1 MSCQTLRN
9 TREPRPLRLTK
20 DVECSL
26 YFAQS
31 LSVAFGLID
40 TAYVQIPDH
49 PRGKRPL
56 KGEATTPYWT
66 CKPIVDIASNLVR
79 IFNAPTT
86 KFTRSMS
93 EPYPERDEKE
103 NEPNPDAYLTV
114 QSLTSFRDK
123 NKVTGAAFAFPSTL
137 RTIPEVPRKSDESLS
152 YLSNRSIISIDNG
165 REVRTTPGFLQQ
177 FEISRRG
184 SIRSDFLKQD
194 SLSEEA
200 TASTETVPKRSR
212 IRKVVGAVLSKHR
225 LIGLRHILLAL
236 VLALYAIAGMF
247 IFYAIEGTYERQN
260 VPETRD
266 ALNEAMETLAKDFEG
281 SAPDANLSFLLKK
294 AYITLIKID
303 GKYAGSTFYKL
314 EERDYPLWTWT
325 YGTSFFFAFTLYSTV
340 GYGSIAPSTDGGRVA
355 VIFYTAIGFP
365 LALVI
370 IRDVGAVT
378 MVHLTRL
385 YMFLAVKIRNT
396 SRCRRSS
403 SNDDVITIPIL
414 LASLIS
420 LLCILITAVFVMVYD
435 GALGPE
441 PGLDYFHALYF
452 TFLSHTAVGLGD
464 VMPVN
469 YPHAPLVAI
478 VLLSCMPLMRVINRV
493 LYVGME
499 RRVYGAVALVE
510 NSLDR
515 IAP

>member
-1 MSCQTLRN
+1 MGVRN
-9 TREPRPLRLTK
+9 THK
-20 DVECSL
+20 
-26 YFAQS
+26 
-31 LSVAFGLID
+31 
-40 TAYVQIPDH
+40 
-49 PRGKRPL
+49 
-56 KGEATTPYWT
+56 
-66 CKPIVDIASNLVR
+66 VR
-79 IFNAPTT
+79 ILNGSTT
-86 KFTRSMS
+86 KFARSLS

-103 NEPNPDAYLTV
+103 NEPNPDVYLTV
-114 QSLTSFRDK
+114 QSLSSFREK
-123 NKVTGAAFAFPSTL
+123 NKLTGTAFAFPSTL
-137 RTIPEVPRKSDESLS
+137 RTIPEIPHKSDDEVS
-152 YLSNRSIISIDNG
+152 YLSNRSIITIDKG
-165 REVRTTPGFLQQ
+165 REVRTAPAFLQQ

-184 SIRSDFLKQD
+184 SVRSDFRQQSTILN
-194 SLSEEA
+194 EA
-200 TASTETVPKRSR
+200 TDSKETNPKTTNK
-212 IRKVVGAVLSKHR
+212 IRKIMGTVFSKHR

-247 IFYAIEGTYERQN
+247 IFFAIEGTFERQN

-266 ALNEAMETLAKDFEG
+266 ALNEAMETLAKDFEM
-281 SAPDANLSFLLKK
+281 PDANLSLLLKK

-303 GKYAGSTFYKL
+303 GKYTGSTFFKL

-355 VIFYTAIGFP
+355 VIIYTAIGFP

-370 IRDVGAVT
+370 IRDLGAVM

-385 YMFLAVKIRNT
+385 YAKVAAQIRKT
-396 SRCRRSS
+396 CRRSS
-403 SNDDVITIPIL
+403 TSEDTITMPIL
-414 LASLIS
+414 VASLIS
-420 LLCILITAVFVMVYD
+420 AVCILLTAVFVMVYD

-478 VLLSCMPLMRVINRV
+478 VLLCCMPLMRVINRV

-499 RRVYGAVALVE
+499 SRVYGAVAKV
-510 NSLDR
+510 
-515 IAP
+515 